1 MWMGH
6 RGIIVVVGGGV
17 PWRRYAA
24 LPFLRTGNGRGDRSR
39 RNRWRAWWRGRGAAG
54 DDDKSM
60 GEEQRQQPSS
70 AMPAAPN
77 LEEETG
83 ILRFSPEMAA
93 AGDDDKSLGRSGDNG
108 PRRRCPRRRI

>member
-24 LPFLRTGNGRGDRSR
+24 LPFLRTGNDRGDRSR

-60 GEEQRQQPSS
+60 GEEQRQQPSL

-108 PRRRCPRRRI
+108 PRQRCPRRRI